1 MVRDVESKRESR
13 RRGMIGWFDVRGRE
27 MGTWAFVL
35 NRLTGL
41 GLVLYLVLHFIA
53 LSLLARGESA
63 YNDFVEFAHNPI
75 ILFMDVVLLF
85 GMIFHGLNGIRI
97 ALVGM
102 GIGARSQKSMLVV
115 LSVISAVL
123 VVLSA
128 WLVFTT

>member
-1 MVRDVESKRESR
+1 
-13 RRGMIGWFDVRGRE
+13 MISWFDVRGRE
-27 MGTWAFVL
+27 IGTWAFVL

-41 GLVLYLVLHFIA
+41 GLVLYLGLHFIA

-63 YNDFVEFAHNPI
+63 YNDFVEFAHHPI

-85 GMIFHGLNGIRI
+85 GVIFHGLNGIRV

-102 GIGARSQKSMLVV
+102 GIGVHKHKTMLIV
-115 LSVISAVL
+115 LSCIGAVL

-128 WLVFTT
+128 WLVLTS